1 MAARLLDLDP
11 ATWVPHSLHAPDRDW
26 VETNCYIDVW
36 VEALHALG
44 LEPLAALPFTVA
56 QDFEGDHF
64 TFFKFPPED
73 LRALFGLAVQELA
86 IFDTVEGHIEQQLRR
101 GRMVLVEVDA
111 FHLPDTKGTSYGR
124 AHTKTTVA
132 AVEIDIAGRRLGY
145 FHNTAYHRLEGADFD
160 GVFHRAPQTLF
171 PYCEFVKRESA
182 PFTGRALVDRSL
194 ALLRGHLQRRPADP
208 IAAFRAEFPSHI
220 ELLATRSMDY
230 FHQYAFNVP
239 RQLGA
244 NFEMLGSYLR
254 WLADNGQTDLNG
266 AISACQTVS
275 AACKALQFQLAR
287 AVNRK
292 KFGDYDALLDT
303 LATSY
308 QFALTPLVAKYA

>member
-86 IFDTVEGHIEQQLRR
+86 IFDTVESHIEQQLRR

-132 AVEIDIAGRRLGY
+132 AIEIDIAARRLGY
-145 FHNTAYHRLEGADFD
+145 FHNTAFHRLEGADFD
-160 GVFHRAPQTLF
+160 GVFGRTPQTLF

-194 ALLRGHLQRRPADP
+194 ALLRTHLRRRPADP
-208 IAAFRAEFPSHI
+208 IAAFRAEFPGHI
-220 ELLATRSMDY
+220 ERLATRSMDY

-254 WLADNGQTDLNG
+254 WLVDNGQTDLNS

-308 QFALTPLVAKYA
+308 QFALAPLVTKYA

>member
-11 ATWVPHSLHAPDRDW
+11 ATYVPHSLHAPDRDW

-86 IFDTVEGHIEQQLRR
+86 IFDVVEGHIEQQLAR

-124 AHTKTTVA
+124 THTKTTIA
-132 AVEIDIAGRRLGY
+132 AVEIDLAARRLGY
-145 FHNTAYHRLEGADFD
+145 FHNTAFHRLEGADFD
-160 GVFHRAPQTLF
+160 GLFRRASEALF
-171 PYCEFVKRESA
+171 PYCEFVKREAA
-182 PFTGRALVDRSL
+182 PFAGRALVDRSV
-194 ALLRGHLQRRPADP
+194 ALLGTHLRRRPQDP
-208 IAAFRAEFPSHI
+208 IGAFRTDFPRHI
-220 ELLATRSMDY
+220 EALTTRSMDY

-254 WLADNGQTDLNG
+254 WLSDNGQKDLSA

-308 QFALTPLVAKYA
+308 QFAIAPLVAKYA

>member
-1 MAARLLDLDP
+1 MPARLLDLDP
-11 ATWVPHSLHAPDRDW
+11 STWTSHSLHAPDRDW

-86 IFDTVEGHIEQQLRR
+86 IFDTVEGHIEQQLQR

-132 AVEIDIAGRRLGY
+132 AVEIDIARKLLGY
-145 FHNTAYHRLEGADFD
+145 FHNTAFHRLEGADFD
-160 GVFHRAPQTLF
+160 GVFQRAPETLF

-194 ALLRGHLQRRPADP
+194 ALLRTHLRRRPADP
-208 IAAFRAEFPSHI
+208 IAAFRAEFPTHI
-220 ELLATRSMDY
+220 EILATRSMDY

-254 WLADNGQTDLNG
+254 WLADNGERDLGG

-292 KFGDYDALLDT
+292 KFGDYEALLDT

-308 QFALTPLVAKYA
+308 KFALTPLVESYA

>member
-26 VETNCYIDVW
+26 VETNCYVDVW

-73 LRALFGLAVQELA
+73 LRSLFGLAVQELA

-101 GRMVLVEVDA
+101 DRMVLVEVDA

-145 FHNTAYHRLEGADFD
+145 FHNTAFHRLEGADFD
-160 GVFHRAPQTLF
+160 GLFSRTPQTLF

-194 ALLRGHLQRRPADP
+194 MLLRTHLRRRPADP
-208 IAAFRAEFPSHI
+208 IAAFRKEFPSHI

-254 WLADNGQTDLNG
+254 WLADSGQTDLNG

-292 KFGDYDALLDT
+292 KFGDYEALLDT

-308 QFALTPLVAKYA
+308 QFALTPLAAKYA

>member
-11 ATWVPHSLHAPDRDW
+11 ATYVPHSLHAPDRDW

-36 VEALHALG
+36 VEALHAQG
-44 LEPLAALPFTVA
+44 FEPLAALPFTVA

-86 IFDTVEGHIEQQLRR
+86 IFDTVEGHIEQQLAR
-101 GRMVLVEVDA
+101 GRMVLAEVDA

-132 AVEIDIAGRRLGY
+132 AVEIDIAQRQLGY
-145 FHNTAYHRLEGADFD
+145 FHNTAFHRLDGADFD
-160 GVFHRAPQTLF
+160 GLFHHAPETLF
-171 PYCEFVKRESA
+171 PYCEFVKCESA
-182 PFTGRALVDRSL
+182 ALSGRALLESSL
-194 ALLRGHLQRRPADP
+194 ALLRSHLRRRPADP
-208 IAAFRAEFPSHI
+208 IAAFRTDFTRHI
-220 ELLATRSMDY
+220 ETLATRSMDY

-254 WLADNGQTDLNG
+254 WLQDNGEGNL
-266 AISACQTVS
+266 ASAVPACQEVS

-287 AVNRK
+287 AVNRR
-292 KFGDYDALLDT
+292 KFADYDGLLDT
-303 LATSY
+303 VATSY
-308 QFALTPLVAKYA
+308 QRALASLVENYA

>member
-44 LEPLAALPFTVA
+44 LEPLAALPFTVT

-86 IFDTVEGHIEQQLRR
+86 IFDRLEGHIEEQLRR

-132 AVEIDIAGRRLGY
+132 AIEIDIAARRLGY
-145 FHNTAYHRLEGADFD
+145 FHNTAFHRLEGADFD
-160 GVFHRAPQTLF
+160 GVFHRTPEMLF
-171 PYCEFVKRESA
+171 PYCEFVKRESP

-194 ALLRGHLQRRPADP
+194 TLLRTHLRRRPADP
-208 IAAFRAEFPSHI
+208 IAAFRADFPRHI
-220 ELLATRSMDY
+220 EALATRSMDY

-254 WLADNGQTDLNG
+254 WLSDNGQPDLAG

-292 KFGDYDALLDT
+292 KFGDYEALLDT

-308 QFALTPLVAKYA
+308 QFAINPLVSKYG